1 MRWGVILVLVTVS
14 GIAGTMARGADLKNE
29 LHWQAVE
36 PGAAAV
42 EATPAPTGPSL
53 EEIAKADRKPP
64 SAVGQGKTAPAVV
77 QGESFPLAYRAIL
90 RRYFDAGRATK

>member
-1 MRWGVILVLVTVS
+1 MTLGGV
-14 GIAGTMARGADLKNE
+14 AGTIACGAELKTE

-42 EATPAPTGPSL
+42 EVTPLPAGPSL

-64 SAVGQGKTAPAVV
+64 PTARQTKSAPTVV
-77 QGESFPLAYRAIL
+77 QGESFPLAYRTIL
-90 RRYFDAGRATK
+90 RRYFGPVQK